1 MGNLMRRMKGM
12 YRVGDIVLVN
22 RWPTSHIIKDY
33 SYAAEIVGIKK
44 DPSMVWVNYS
54 LDQTYYKIKPWID
67 QGMLFDAS
75 ESVDVSKEA
84 LLEEINRLSN
94 KAMWMGHNNLSP
106 LKYNEETDTY
116 EMAYNDDDLESW
128 DGC

>member
-1 MGNLMRRMKGM
+1 MCIRDR

-33 SYAAEIVGIKK
+33 SYVAEIIGIKT
-44 DPSMVWVNYS
+44 DPSMAWVNHT
-54 LDQTYYKIKPWID
+54 LDQTYYKIKPWVD
-67 QGMLFDAS
+67 KGMLL
-75 ESVDVSKEA
+75 DVSEVAEKED
-84 LLEEINRLSN
+84 LLNAVSTLSS
-94 KAMWMGHNNLSP
+94 KTTWMGHNNLSP
-106 LKYNEETDTY
+106 LRYNEETGEY